1 MKKNI
6 QYMSSIQ
13 YKTRSAGLSSSC
25 GLNRPAV
32 GAGSPASLVVAGW
45 PAPPMAP
52 ERASVARAQRH
63 ALPGV
68 LRSTRAAKHKG
79 CCKTPG
85 CCKAHGMWCKA
96 QGVCTGCAAKHLV
109 WSMFY
114 SNLFW
119 GNDPIS
125 QIILC
130 WTGSKAPTEQWKET
144 LRFRVYRGL
153 YGYFQK

>member
-1 MKKNI
+1 MLCFLYMKKNI

-109 WSMFY
+109 SKHVLLKPVLRKWSNFTHYPLLNWVESTNWAMKR
-114 SNLFW
+114 N
-119 GNDPIS
+119 P
-125 QIILC
+125 
-130 WTGSKAPTEQWKET
+130 E
-144 LRFRVYRGL
+144 V
-153 YGYFQK
+153 